1 MYIMHKDIPV
11 FRFDLEEGIY
21 DVLNDAFLPYEL
33 LGCIKKTPED
43 APMKEQLRALSMG
56 DCYWIKG
63 EDETRSIVSAEEVYR
78 NCACRGKNFLDTA
91 LSIDSEMIYK
101 TCIVD
106 YLISNPDRHRKNW
119 GFYRDNGTGALCAC
133 HPLFDHNRAFDAD
146 DMAGDGGESLIFC
159 GMSKKEAA
167 LDAMKKCDFKTVKPL
182 TRDLFLDGE
191 MYDSFMRR
199 ACELGL
205 YRKQTPNF
213 LQKIGVLPFSVL
225 Q

>member
-43 APMKEQLRALSMG
+43 APMKEQLR
-56 DCYWIKG
+56 
-63 EDETRSIVSAEEVYR
+63 
-78 NCACRGKNFLDTA
+78 A

-146 DMAGDGGESLIFC
+146 DMAAEDGGESLIFC

-167 LDAMKKCDFKTVKPL
+167 LDAMKKCDFKTVKPV